1 MRGMGG
7 RRSLRHGWLPVC
19 GILVLAGCA
28 SMPSSGEV
36 RKVGDGQR
44 QDSGSSQTRVFGL
57 PPHAGES
64 APDIV
69 NGFLEATTGDETDFA
84 TAKKYLTS
92 EAATS
97 WNPYARITVYAGGE
111 PDTKEDTGISRKDGW
126 VRVNLSGQEAAVV
139 DAQHAYH
146 PAQGAFQTSFHL
158 SRVKNEWRIDELADG
173 LVMSLSNFQR
183 LYHSVDMYYFAD
195 VGTDAQR
202 TGSTVEPLVADP
214 VYLRNDND
222 PLAPTV
228 SALLAGPTQW
238 LDPVVSTAAP
248 RRARL
253 YDKGDDHGVTLDD
266 SQHLK
271 VRLDRAAGSLRGQQC
286 VRFAAQLF
294 ATVHE
299 EASPKLASAEVEH
312 ADGSTACVLTA
323 AQAQQYGPPKTS
335 GMPAREYYI
344 TSDAQHQ
351 LVAVTGDSTD
361 AHAVPG
367 PFGTGKP
374 DLDAVA
380 VRQDERVAAAVRAN
394 GRALVVGSLV
404 DGGSFGP
411 PVLTSHAH
419 DTKDDGLSA
428 PSWDGFGDLW
438 VADRNPAA
446 QRLLMLRGGTGQPS
460 EVAVPGLTGRIQ
472 SLRVASDGVRV
483 ALVVKQG
490 DTSTLQLGR
499 IARGGTFD
507 APQFAVTG
515 LRTLTP
521 SDEKVTSVSWAGS
534 SRLVVLGGVEGGVQQ
549 IQYVNTDGSAGAA
562 LPGVSEAASV
572 AASEDQS
579 RPLLASYNG
588 YVYRLPADAAWKQ
601 LLPKGTDPVYPG

>member
-1 MRGMGG
+1 MRALGG

-19 GILVLAGCA
+19 AVLLAGCA

-44 QDSGSSQTRVFGL
+44 QDSGPSQTRVFGL

-84 TAKKYLTS
+84 TAKKYLTA
-92 EAATS
+92 EAAAS
-97 WNPYARITVYAGGE
+97 WNPYAKITVYAGGE

-139 DAQHAYH
+139 DVQHAYR
-146 PAQGAFQTSFHL
+146 PAQGSFETSFHL

-202 TGSTVEPLVADP
+202 AGGTAEPLVADP
-214 VYLRNDND
+214 VYLRNDSD
-222 PLAPTV
+222 PLVPTV
-228 SALLAGPTQW
+228 SALLAGPTEW
-238 LDPVVSTAAP
+238 LDPVVSTAVP
-248 RRARL
+248 RQARL

-271 VRLDRAAGSLRGQQC
+271 VRLDHAADGLGGQQC

-299 EASPKLASAEVEH
+299 EASPKLASAEVDH
-312 ADGSTACVLTA
+312 ADGSTACVMTA

-335 GMPAREYYI
+335 GTPAREYYI

-351 LVAVTGDSTD
+351 LVSVTGEDTK
-361 AHAVPG
+361 AYPVPG
-367 PFGTGKP
+367 PFGTGKA

-380 VRQDERVAAAVRAN
+380 VRQDEREAAAVRAN
-394 GRALVVGSLV
+394 GKSLVVGSLV
-404 DGGSFGP
+404 DGGSFGA
-411 PVLTSHAH
+411 PVLTSHAQ
-419 DTKDDGLSA
+419 DTKNDGLSA

-446 QRLLMLRGGTGQPS
+446 RQLLMLRGGTGQPS
-460 EVAVPGLTGRIQ
+460 EVAVPGLTGRIE
-472 SLRVASDGVRV
+472 SLRVASDGVLI

-490 DTSTLQLGR
+490 DSSTLELGR
-499 IARGGTFD
+499 IARGGTLD
-507 APQFAVTG
+507 DPQFAVTG

-521 SDEKVTSVSWAGS
+521 PDEKVTSVSWAGS
-534 SRLVVLGGVEGGVQQ
+534 SRLVVLGGVMGGVQQ

-588 YVYRLPADAAWKQ
+588 YVYRLPADVAWKQ
-601 LLPKGTDPVYPG
+601 LLPKGTSPVYPG